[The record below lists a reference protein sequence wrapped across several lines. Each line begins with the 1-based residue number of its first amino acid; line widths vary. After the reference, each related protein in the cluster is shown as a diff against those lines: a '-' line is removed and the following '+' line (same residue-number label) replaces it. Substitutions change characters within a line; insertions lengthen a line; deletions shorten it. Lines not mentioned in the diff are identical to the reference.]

1 MIDIEACTDGY
12 NEDWKVLLRDKL
24 SEIVASRQCSDEV
37 YTDIG
42 YCYQCYAPAFL
53 YKYYSDA
60 KPHNFEAVKNNAM
73 WYSSA
78 INFNDVFDCDIFV
91 DEAAIFESIVDA
103 SPAIKG
109 LKKGSPMW
117 REFKSQSIKSTQ
129 GLRKTF
135 DELKAKTGI
144 SCLSELDDSLLM
156 WAHYANNHKGFCV
169 EYELLEINKQLQ
181 FTPIPII
188 YSNEKVFVGSLFPQ
202 SLEKSIT
209 KMIVDGLSTK
219 STEWSYEK
227 EWRII
232 RDDSA
237 CGGKWNSE
245 KLGALLPMIRPTS
258 IILGCE
264 STSSFQA
271 IVEQYCRENKINLY
285 RMEKDNH
292 LYKLNKNVLLSFDT

>member
-1 MIDIEACTDGY
+1 MIDIGACTDGY
-12 NEDWKVLLRDKL
+12 NEDWKVRLRDKL

-53 YKYYSDA
+53 YKYYRDDN
-60 KPHNFEAVKNNAM
+60 PLNFEAVKNNEM

-78 INFNDVFDCDIFV
+78 INFNDVLDCDIFV
-91 DEAAIFESIVDA
+91 DEASIFQSIVDA
-103 SPAIKG
+103 SASIKG

-117 REFKSQSIKSTQ
+117 REFKSQSTRSTQ
-129 GLRKTF
+129 GLRKIF
-135 DELKAKTGI
+135 EELKAKTGI
-144 SCLSELDDSLLM
+144 ACLSELDDSLLM
-156 WAHYANNHKGFCV
+156 WSHYANNHKGFCV

-188 YSNEKVFVGSLFPQ
+188 YSNEKVVAGSLFPH
-202 SLEKSIT
+202 SLDKSVT

-232 RDDSA
+232 RDDKA
-237 CGGKWNSE
+237 CGDRWNCE
-245 KLGALLPMIRPTS
+245 KFGALLPMIRPTS

-271 IVEQYCRENKINLY
+271 IVEPYCRENRINLF

-292 LYKLNKNVLLSFDT
+292 LYKLNKNVILSFDT

>member
-1 MIDIEACTDGY
+1 MIDVDACTDGY
-12 NEDWKVLLRDKL
+12 NEDWKVRLRKKL

-60 KPHNFEAVKNNAM
+60 NPLHFEAIKNNTM

-91 DEAAIFESIVDA
+91 DEASIFQSIVNA
-103 SPAIKG
+103 SPAMKG

-117 REFKSQSIKSTQ
+117 REFKGQSIKSTQ

-135 DELKAKTGI
+135 EELKEKTGI
-144 SCLSELDDSLLM
+144 ACLSESDDSLLM

-188 YSNEKVFVGSLFPQ
+188 YSNEKVFIESLFPQ

-209 KMIVDGLSTK
+209 KMLVDALSTK

-237 CGGKWNSE
+237 CGDKWN
-245 KLGALLPMIRPTS
+245 KQKYGALLPMIKPTS
-258 IILGCE
+258 IILGCQAEE
-264 STSSFQA
+264 SFRQT
-271 IVEQYCRENKINLY
+271 VEEYCKENRINLY
-285 RMEKDNH
+285 KMEKDNH
-292 LYKLNKNVLLSFDT
+292 FYKLNKQIVLSFDT

>member
-12 NEDWKVLLRDKL
+12 NEDWKVQLRDKL

-60 KPHNFEAVKNNAM
+60 KPHNFEAVKNNTM

-91 DEAAIFESIVDA
+91 NEAAIFQSIVDA

-202 SLEKSIT
+202 SLEKSVT
-209 KMIVDGLSTK
+209 KMIVHGLSTK

-237 CGGKWNSE
+237 CGDKWNSE

-264 STSSFQA
+264 STSSFQLT
-271 IVEQYCRENKINLY
+271 VEQYCKENKINLY
-285 RMEKDNH
+285 RMEKDTH
-292 LYKLNKNVLLSFDT
+292 LYKLNKTTVLSFDT